1 MNPACSLRLV
11 VPLLLSL
18 GVGCVAPAED
28 GTPSCE
34 VSEEVGSNEMTA
46 TVDGS
51 SWSAESGGYQVAGAV
66 GFISSFSVDAH
77 NLMTFRLARTAVF
90 SVDEAGLIDV
100 ADGDDVADVFGPDAG
115 PFEFLLGSA
124 SRDGGDVTLIV
135 DDETFHTDD
144 GDGGGFMYIEPIV
157 AGEGNN
163 PDIARGC
170 FYFDAGTD
178 DSDELVSVVSGSFN
192 VAQL

>member
-1 MNPACSLRLV
+1 MTCSRSLALLV
-11 VPLLLSL
+11 AVLLCAGS
-18 GVGCVAPAED
+18 GCAEEEGD
-28 GTPSCE
+28 GTPSCTI
-34 VSEEVGSNEMTA
+34 SDDVGTNEMIA
-46 TVDGS
+46 VVDGS
-51 SWSAESGGYQVAGAV
+51 TWTAESGGYQLAGAV

-77 NLMTFRLARTAVF
+77 NLMTFRLAQTAVF

-100 ADGDDVADVFGPDAG
+100 ADGDEVADVFEAGAG
-115 PFEFLLGSA
+115 PFEFFLGSA

-144 GDGGGFMYIEPIV
+144 GDGGGFLYIEPIV

-163 PDIARGC
+163 PDIVRGC

-178 DSDELVSVVSGSFN
+178 DSDDLVNVVSGSFVVN
-192 VAQL
+192 PL